1 MFAPIAKNIGG
12 NVRDLFAACCT
23 NKRCSMAV
31 QQSGYAVLSQTFS
44 FLVSLPFTP
53 NGCDRCPVPGDVQG
67 QAGQGSEQPD
77 LAMHVPVH
85 CRGVELG
92 DL

>member
-31 QQSGYAVLSQTFS
+31 QESGYAVLSQTFS

-53 NGCDRCPVPGDVQG
+53 NGQGPLLWNRMPRDVMDALFLETFKARLDR
-67 QAGQGSEQPD
+67 ALSN
-77 LAMHVPVH
+77 LI
-85 CRGVELG
+85 
-92 DL
+92 